1 MSHDDFHC
9 KQFNGTFAAMIKVLG
24 IEKVYCARGYTSTTS
39 GGWAEHTWTII
50 EINDTRYVFD
60 TSLDRHVKDR
70 TKKITY
76 SKFFKTEKEV
86 KKNYKLSYYHSD
98 AWPVQFSTKN
108 FGYIWY

>member
-1 MSHDDFHC
+1 MIPISFYCHIIVFGRINIMGIF
-9 KQFNGTFAAMIKVLG
+9 QFTWFD
-24 IEKVYCARGYTSTTS
+24 C
-39 GGWAEHTWTII
+39 WTII

-60 TSLDRHVKDR
+60 TSLDRHVKER
-70 TKKITY
+70 TKKVTY

-86 KKNYKLSYYHSD
+86 KKSYKLSYYHSD

>member
-1 MSHDDFHC
+1 MSHDDYHC

-24 IEKVYCARGYTSTTS
+24 IENVYCARGYTTTTS

-60 TSLDRHVKDR
+60 TSLDRHVKER
-70 TKKITY
+70 TKKVTY

-86 KKNYKLSYYHSD
+86 KKSYKLSYYHSD
-98 AWPVQFSTKN
+98 AWPVKLSTKE
-108 FGYIWY
+108 FGYICY